1 LEDDEVLQRLG
12 FPDVGPH
19 RRFVSALAID
29 ALGSGIW
36 MPLSMLYFLHQTSL
50 SLVELGLA
58 MTIAN
63 TVVIPVVPVIGA
75 LVDRLGPRV
84 VMQVGNAGAAAAF
97 VLYPFAHSLVAVTV
111 LVFLAT
117 ATRQAF
123 WGALGPM
130 VTQITRP
137 GERELWFGFLQAM
150 RNAGY
155 GVGGVLAAVALTV
168 GSGAAYQSVVL
179 GNAASYVVAFVLML
193 GVAGGGRP
201 VVGGDAGDRARGWWV
216 AFADR
221 GYRTLIIVI
230 FCYAMTTMTLN
241 VSMPVYFVESL
252 GLPGW
257 VPGTVFVINT
267 VMIGVGQGLVVRRM
281 TGSARRRVLQ
291 AAVVFTAVSFAL
303 LYAADAFGVA
313 AGVAVVLVAAVV
325 YTVGEMTAGPVVAA
339 LAAEVPP
346 PEQRGRYMAA
356 AQLAWSASAAVAP
369 LLYST
374 LLDRGSLATWG
385 GAVLICLVWAGLVEV
400 LARRVPQVTRP
411 VTNVA
416 EPEPGGAR
424 DVGGTPEAPASA
436 ERGRFSAPRANEDAA
451 DTGHPG
457 RDG

>member
-1 LEDDEVLQRLG
+1 MLQRLG

-29 ALGSGIW
+29 ALGSGVW

-63 TVVIPVVPVIGA
+63 TIVIAVVPLIGSM
-75 LVDRLGPRV
+75 VDRVGPKA
-84 VMQVGNAGAAAAF
+84 VMQIGNAGAAAAF

-111 LVFLAT
+111 LVFFAT

-130 VTQITRP
+130 VTQITQP

-155 GVGGVLAAVALTV
+155 GVGGLLAALALTI
-168 GSGAAYQSVVL
+168 GTDAAYQSVVL
-179 GNAASYVVAFVLML
+179 ANAASYVVAFVLML
-193 GVAGGGRP
+193 GVAGGHR
-201 VVGGDAGDRARGWWV
+201 VASDDTAGRARGWWV

-221 GYRTLIIVI
+221 PYRTLIAVI

-252 GLPGW
+252 RLPGW
-257 VPGTVFVINT
+257 VPGIVFVINT

-281 TGSARRRVLQ
+281 TGSSRRRVLH
-291 AAVVFTAVSFAL
+291 AAVAFTAVSFAMF
-303 LYAADAFGVA
+303 YAADALSIATGV
-313 AGVAVVLVAAVV
+313 VVVLVAAFV
-325 YTVGEMTAGPVVAA
+325 YTLGEMTGGPVVSA
-339 LAAEVPP
+339 LAAETPP
-346 PEQRGRYMAA
+346 PDQRGRYMAA
-356 AQLAWSASAAVAP
+356 TQLAWSTAAAIAP
-369 LLYST
+369 LLYSA
-374 LLDRGSLATWG
+374 LIDRGAWAAWG
-385 GAVLICLVWAGLVEV
+385 GPIAICLLWLALVEI
-400 LARRVPQVTRP
+400 LTRRMPRVALP

-416 EPEPGGAR
+416 EPDPGA
-424 DVGGTPEAPASA
+424 VGSTADAPAS
-436 ERGRFSAPRANEDAA
+436 S
-451 DTGHPG
+451 
-457 RDG
+457 

>member
-1 LEDDEVLQRLG
+1 MLQRLG
-12 FPDVGPH
+12 FPEIGPH

-50 SLVELGLA
+50 SLVQLGLA

-63 TVVIPVVPVIGA
+63 TVVIPVVPVIGSM
-75 LVDRLGPRV
+75 VDRVGPRV
-84 VMQVGNAGAAAAF
+84 VMQVGNAGAAVAF
-97 VLYPFAHSLVAVTV
+97 VLYPFAHSLLTVTI
-111 LVFLAT
+111 LVFFAT
-117 ATRQAF
+117 GTRQAF

-130 VTQITRP
+130 IAQITRP

-201 VVGGDAGDRARGWWV
+201 VAGDDVGDRAHGWWR

-221 GYRTLIIVI
+221 GYRTLIAVI

-241 VSMPVYFVESL
+241 ISMPVYFVDSL

-281 TGSARRRVLQ
+281 TGAARRRVLQ
-291 AAVVFTAVSFAL
+291 AAIAFTAASFVMF
-303 LYAADAFGVA
+303 YAADALTVATGV
-313 AGVAVVLVAAVV
+313 VMVLVAAFV
-325 YTVGEMTAGPVVAA
+325 YTLGEMTAGPVVAA
-339 LAAEVPP
+339 LAAETPP
-346 PEQRGRYMAA
+346 PDQRGRYMAA
-356 AQLAWSASAAVAP
+356 SQLAWSTSAAIAP
-369 LLYST
+369 LMYSA
-374 LLDRGSLATWG
+374 LLDRGSLAAWAGPT
-385 GAVLICLVWAGLVEV
+385 LICMVWLALVAV

-416 EPEPGGAR
+416 EPEPGAIGSTA
-424 DVGGTPEAPASA
+424 EAPAS
-436 ERGRFSAPRANEDAA
+436 S
-451 DTGHPG
+451 
-457 RDG
+457 

>member
-1 LEDDEVLQRLG
+1 LEDDGVLTRLG

-36 MPLSMLYFLHQTSL
+36 MPLSMLYFLNQTSL

-58 MTIAN
+58 MTVAN
-63 TVVIPVVPVIGA
+63 TVVIPVVPVIGS
-75 LVDRLGPRV
+75 LVDRVGPRA

-97 VLYPFAHSLVAVTV
+97 MLYPLAHSLVGVTV
-111 LVFLAT
+111 LVFFAT

-155 GVGGVLAAVALTV
+155 GVGGILAAVALTI

-179 GNAASYVVAFVLML
+179 GNAASYVVALVLML
-193 GVAGGGRP
+193 GVAGGGP
-201 VVGGDAGDRARGWWV
+201 AAGGDPDGARGWWV
-216 AFADR
+216 AFTDR
-221 GYRTLIIVI
+221 GYRTLIVVI

-241 VSMPVYFVESL
+241 VAMPVYFIELL

-291 AAVVFTAVSFAL
+291 AAVVFTAVSFAM
-303 LYAADAFGVA
+303 LYAADAVSVT
-313 AGVAVVLVAAVV
+313 AGVVVVLAAAVV

-339 LAAEVPP
+339 LAAETPP
-346 PEQRGRYMAA
+346 PGQRGRYMAA
-356 AQLAWSASAAVAP
+356 TQLAWSASAAVTP

-374 LLDRGSLATWG
+374 LLDRGSLAAWG
-385 GAVLICLVWAGLVEV
+385 GAGLICLVWAGLVEV
-400 LARRVPQVTRP
+400 LARRVPHVTRP
-411 VTNVA
+411 VTNAA
-416 EPEPGGAR
+416 EPAAGGAG
-424 DVGGTPEAPASA
+424 DIGSTAEAPTS
-436 ERGRFSAPRANEDAA
+436 S
-451 DTGHPG
+451 
-457 RDG
+457 

>member
-1 LEDDEVLQRLG
+1 MLQRLG

-29 ALGSGIW
+29 ALGSGVW

-50 SLVELGLA
+50 SLVQLGLA

-63 TVVIPVVPVIGA
+63 TLVIPVVPLIGS
-75 LVDRLGPRV
+75 LVDRIGPRS
-84 VMQVGNAGAAAAF
+84 VMQIGNAGAAAAF

-111 LVFLAT
+111 LVFFAT

-155 GVGGVLAAVALTV
+155 GVGGVLAAVALTI
-168 GSGAAYQSVVL
+168 GSGAAFQSVVL
-179 GNAASYVVAFVLML
+179 ANAASYVLAFMLML
-193 GVAGGGRP
+193 GVAGGRAVARDDSAVP
-201 VVGGDAGDRARGWWV
+201 ARGWWV
-216 AFADR
+216 AFTDR
-221 GYRTLIIVI
+221 GYRTLIVVI

-241 VSMPVYFVESL
+241 VSMPVYFVDSL

-281 TGSARRRVLQ
+281 TGHSRRRVLRV
-291 AAVVFTAVSFAL
+291 AVAFTAVSFAMF
-303 LYAADAFGVA
+303 YAADALSVTTGVLLVLLA
-313 AGVAVVLVAAVV
+313 AFV
-325 YTVGEMTAGPVVAA
+325 YTVGEMTAGPIVSA
-339 LAAEVPP
+339 LSAEMPP
-346 PEQRGRYMAA
+346 PDQRGRYMAA
-356 AQLAWSASAAVAP
+356 TQLAWSTSAAISP
-369 LLYST
+369 LLYAA
-374 LLDRGSLATWG
+374 LLDRGALATWAG
-385 GAVLICLVWAGLVEV
+385 PFVVCVVWLALVQV
-400 LARRVPQVTRP
+400 LARRVPQVSRP

-416 EPEPGGAR
+416 EPERGP
-424 DVGGTPEAPASA
+424 VGSPAEAPS
-436 ERGRFSAPRANEDAA
+436 SS
-451 DTGHPG
+451 
-457 RDG
+457 

>member
-1 LEDDEVLQRLG
+1 VLQRLG

-29 ALGSGIW
+29 ALGSGVW

-63 TVVIPVVPVIGA
+63 TLVIPVVPVIGSM
-75 LVDRLGPRV
+75 VDRVGPRL
-84 VMQVGNAGAAAAF
+84 VMQVGNAGAAVAF
-97 VLYPFAHSLVAVTV
+97 VLYPFAHSLLAVTV
-111 LVFLAT
+111 LVFFAT

-137 GERELWFGFLQAM
+137 GEREVWFGFLQAM

-179 GNAASYVVAFVLML
+179 ANAASYVVAFGLML
-193 GVAGGGRP
+193 GVAGGRAVPDDGT
-201 VVGGDAGDRARGWWV
+201 GDRSHGWWR
-216 AFADR
+216 AFTDR
-221 GYRTLIIVI
+221 GYRTLIAVI

-241 VSMPVYFVESL
+241 VSMPVYFVDSL

-267 VMIGVGQGLVVRRM
+267 VLIGVGQGLVVGRM
-281 TGSARRRVLQ
+281 TGRTRRRVLR
-291 AAVVFTAVSFAL
+291 AAVAFSAVSFAM
-303 LYAADAFGVA
+303 LYAADALTVAMGV
-313 AGVAVVLVAAVV
+313 VVVLCAAVV
-325 YTVGEMTAGPVVAA
+325 YTLGEMTAGPVVSA
-339 LAAEVPP
+339 LSAEMPP

-356 AQLAWSASAAVAP
+356 SQLAWGTSAAIAP
-369 LLYST
+369 LLYSA
-374 LLDRGSLATWG
+374 LLDRGALA
-385 GAVLICLVWAGLVEV
+385 AWAGPMLVCLLWLFLVEV

-416 EPEPGGAR
+416 EPEPGGLGSAA
-424 DVGGTPEAPASA
+424 EAPAS
-436 ERGRFSAPRANEDAA
+436 S
-451 DTGHPG
+451 
-457 RDG
+457 

>member
-1 LEDDEVLQRLG
+1 LEDVEVLQRLG
-12 FPDVGPH
+12 FPDIGPH

-29 ALGSGIW
+29 ALGSGVW

-63 TVVIPVVPVIGA
+63 TVVIPVVPVIGS
-75 LVDRLGPRV
+75 LVDRLGPRT

-97 VLYPFAHSLVAVTV
+97 VLYPFVHSLVAVTV
-111 LVFLAT
+111 LVFAAT

-155 GVGGVLAAVALTV
+155 GVGGVLAAVALTI

-179 GNAASYVVAFVLML
+179 ANAASYVLAFVLML
-193 GVAGGGRP
+193 GVAGGRA
-201 VVGGDAGDRARGWWV
+201 VATQEGDRARGWWV
-216 AFADR
+216 AYADR
-221 GYRTLIIVI
+221 GYRTLIAVI
-230 FCYAMTTMTLN
+230 FCYAMVTMTLN
-241 VSMPVYFVESL
+241 VSMPVYFVDSL

-281 TGSARRRVLQ
+281 TGRARRRVLH
-291 AAVVFTAVSFAL
+291 AAVAFSAVSFVMFVL
-303 LYAADAFGVA
+303 ADAVTVAVGVA
-313 AGVAVVLVAAVV
+313 IVLAAAFV
-325 YTVGEMTAGPVVAA
+325 YTLGEMTAGPVVAA
-339 LAAEVPP
+339 LSAETPP
-346 PEQRGRYMAA
+346 PDQRGRYMAA
-356 AQLAWSASAAVAP
+356 SQLAWSTSAAVTP
-369 LLYST
+369 LLYSA
-374 LLDRGSLATWG
+374 LLDRGSVAAWG
-385 GAVLICLVWAGLVEV
+385 GPLVVCVAWLALIEV
-400 LARRVPQVTRP
+400 LARRVPQVRRP

-416 EPEPGGAR
+416 EPEPL
-424 DVGGTPEAPASA
+424 GTTAEAPAS
-436 ERGRFSAPRANEDAA
+436 S
-451 DTGHPG
+451 
-457 RDG
+457 